1 MGNSSAYK
9 WSFFDRGG
17 LAVINFTVNLVLA
30 RMLTKADFGLL
41 AMIAIF
47 TGIAQNL
54 SSCGLSDGLIHKTD
68 PSEDDYST
76 VFMFNAGVGLL
87 MGLIFF
93 FTAPLIAAYFGH
105 DELIVI
111 MRTLGVCFFFQ
122 TMSYVQETRLRKEM
136 QFRKIC
142 LVHIGA
148 TVTVSVL
155 GIVAASRG
163 MGYKALIC
171 TQIMLGFFQFV
182 YYLIASGWFPRL
194 VFRLKAFKEFF
205 SYGVHLMISY
215 IATMIGSNI
224 NTFVLG
230 RFYSS
235 PSQSGVYYQGAKF
248 ANVPFSVSELSL
260 NIPFFVVASNETD
273 AARRRQLFSDMFGT
287 IVAVNSCILMLM
299 LVVAGPVI
307 DLLYG
312 AKWHESIPVFRIL
325 ALAEFLLCVKAFYQ
339 TVCKVYGRTRFV
351 RDMGF
356 AATAIQLLLL
366 WIFYRYGILVIA
378 WTQVAG
384 VAIVVIIYTFYCH
397 GVSMMS
403 IRLRSLAAIAVRSC
417 WLSVVSGLVSLAV
430 LMAVSSLPVFV
441 VCVLVSL
448 AYCATLVLL
457 GEWLRPT
464 VYMQLRDRIIRKH
477 REGRNSK

>member
-248 ANVPFSVSELSL
+248 ANVPFSVSESSL
-260 NIPFFVVASNETD
+260 NSPFFVLASNETNPE
-273 AARRRQLFSDMFGT
+273 RRRKLFSDMFGT
-287 IVAVNSCILMLM
+287 IVAVNSCILMMM
-299 LVVAGPVI
+299 LVMAGPII

-312 AKWHESIPVFRIL
+312 LKWHESIPIVRIL
-325 ALAEFLLCVKAFYQ
+325 ALSEFLICIKAFYQ
-339 TVCKVYGRTRFV
+339 TVCKVYGRTKFV
-351 RDMGF
+351 RNMGF
-356 AATAIQLLLL
+356 MSTAIQLLFL
-366 WIFYRYGILVIA
+366 WFFYRFGIIAIA

-384 VAIVVIIYTFYCH
+384 IAIVTIVYTLYCH
-397 GVSMMS
+397 RKAMMS
-403 IRLRSLAAIAVRSC
+403 VRIRELAGIAIRSA
-417 WLSVVSGLVSLAV
+417 WLPVVSGLTAIVVLLAV
-430 LMAVSSLPVFV
+430 ASMPVLV
-441 VCVLVSL
+441 VCVLVGL
-448 AYCATLVLL
+448 TYGAVIILL
-457 GEWLRPT
+457 GEWLRPI
-464 VYMQLRDRIIRKH
+464 VYVQIRDRILRRH
-477 REGRNSK
+477 GVELR